1 MSAAP
6 DHAARRAGP
15 DQPLEPASIAQ
26 LVAVATR
33 LAMEVTVLR
42 ERLATHEA
50 LLSKQGLLDA
60 AAIDSFRPDAAQ
72 QAARDA
78 VTKRLIESLAA
89 DLGAPAPKL

>member
-1 MSAAP
+1 MSRATVT
-6 DHAARRAGP
+6 AARVGP
-15 DQPLEPASIAQ
+15 DQPLEAASIAQ
-26 LVAVATR
+26 LVAVTMR

-50 LLSKQGLLDA
+50 LLAKHGVLDA
-60 AAIDSFRPDAAQ
+60 AAIDAFRPDPAQ

-89 DLGAPAPKL
+89 DLGSPAPQL

>member
-1 MSAAP
+1 MSVAP
-6 DHAARRAGP
+6 ESVVHRAGP

-50 LLSKQGLLDA
+50 LLAKQGLLDA

-78 VTKRLIESLAA
+78 ATKRLIESLAA

>member
-6 DHAARRAGP
+6 DNAVRRAGP

-33 LAMEVTVLR
+33 LAMEITVLR

-60 AAIDSFRPDAAQ
+60 AAIDSFRPDPAE
-72 QAARDA
+72 QAARDV
-78 VTKRLIESLAA
+78 VTKRLIELLAA
-89 DLGAPAPKL
+89 DLGAPAPKI

>member
-6 DHAARRAGP
+6 DNAVRRAGP

-33 LAMEVTVLR
+33 LAMEITVLR

-60 AAIDSFRPDAAQ
+60 AAIDSFRPDPAQ

-78 VTKRLIESLAA
+78 VTKRLIELLAA

>member
-1 MSAAP
+1 MSGATAAP
-6 DHAARRAGP
+6 RRTGP
-15 DQPLEPASIAQ
+15 DQLLESASIAQ
-26 LVAVATR
+26 LVAVTTR

-50 LLSKQGLLDA
+50 LLAKHGIMDA
-60 AAIDSFRPDAAQ
+60 AAIDAYRPDQAQ